1 MYNGGKIKEGVM
13 MKDVFPE
20 LKVEK
25 VDIDSIKPYER
36 NAKLHPAKQ
45 IEQIKRSILDYGM
58 RDPIGVWKDQIVEGH
73 GRYMALKE
81 IGAKTIPIIRLDD
94 LTDEQRREYT
104 LVHNQTTL
112 NSDFDF
118 DVLDLEIDDLPDFD
132 VEFYD
137 FKLPE
142 EIEEV
147 EDDDFDG
154 QLPETPMTRKGDIW
168 LLGEHRLICGD
179 STVMDDV
186 KRLMDGVF
194 ADLLLTDPP
203 YNVNYKG
210 GTKDKLRIQN
220 DNMDDDFFHQFLRDA
235 FMSADSVM
243 RDGAVFYIWHAESEG
258 YNFRGACRDVDWQ
271 VRECLI
277 WNKNSMVMGRQDYQ
291 WKHEPCL
298 YGWKSGASHLWT
310 SDRKQTTILDFD
322 RPTVS
327 DLHPTMKPISL
338 LAYQINN
345 NTHKGDIVLDIF
357 CGSGSTL
364 IACEQLER
372 KCYAVELDERYCDV
386 IVQRYIDFKG
396 SDEDVFLVEDG
407 EKIPFS
413 EV

>member
-1 MYNGGKIKEGVM
+1 